1 MVDEPETVTAA
12 EGGEAPAP
20 PGAPAPPPGG
30 APGAVPTLEDDDDG
44 DEAPPGPGGSPPQ
57 PGANWQEGDDEGEEA
72 PPEPE
77 RSSVMY
83 SCLRC
88 NTPSPGDEL
97 DRLPEIKCIC
107 GFRVFI
113 KNRPPVVKTIR
124 AV

>member
-1 MVDEPETVTAA
+1 MVADGVPAAAPHEGTETVQAPPAGA
-12 EGGEAPAP
+12 EIPPAP
-20 PGAPAPPPGG
+20 FEGTQAPPM
-30 APGAVPTLEDDDDG
+30 
-44 DEAPPGPGGSPPQ
+44 PPLD
-57 PGANWQEGDDEGEEA
+57 DDEGEEA

-77 RSSVMY
+77 RNSVMY

-88 NTPSPGDEL
+88 NTPTPGEEL

-113 KNRPPVVKTIR
+113 KNRPPVVKTIK

>member
-1 MVDEPETVTAA
+1 M
-12 EGGEAPAP
+12 
-20 PGAPAPPPGG
+20 
-30 APGAVPTLEDDDDG
+30 DDDG
-44 DEAPPGPGGSPPQ
+44 GE
-57 PGANWQEGDDEGEEA
+57 EEA

-77 RSSVMY
+77 RNSVMY

>member
-1 MVDEPETVTAA
+1 MVGD
-12 EGGEAPAP
+12 EAPAAAGEGTAP
-20 PGAPAPPPGG
+20 PVDPADEVIPPAPFEGMPNTAPP
-30 APGAVPTLEDDDDG
+30 LDDDDDG
-44 DEAPPGPGGSPPQ
+44 EED
-57 PGANWQEGDDEGEEA
+57 EA

-88 NTPSPGDEL
+88 NTPSPGEEL

-107 GFRVFI
+107 GFRVFV
-113 KNRPPVVKTIR
+113 KNRPPIPKTIR

>member
-1 MVDEPETVTAA
+1 MVDDAVPAGTEP
-12 EGGEAPAP
+12 APAP
-20 PGAPAPPPGG
+20 PAGGDAPPEPFGGMADPAPPP
-30 APGAVPTLEDDDDG
+30 LDDDED
-44 DEAPPGPGGSPPQ
+44 
-57 PGANWQEGDDEGEEA
+57 EEA

-77 RSSVMY
+77 RNSVMY

-113 KNRPPVVKTIR
+113 KNRPPVVKTIK

>member
-1 MVDEPETVTAA
+1 MVDEPEAA
-12 EGGEAPAP
+12 AAPGGGGPAQAEPAGEGAPPAPFEGMPSSAPPPLDDDEGGE
-20 PGAPAPPPGG
+20 
-30 APGAVPTLEDDDDG
+30 
-44 DEAPPGPGGSPPQ
+44 
-57 PGANWQEGDDEGEEA
+57 EEA

-77 RSSVMY
+77 RNSVMY

-88 NTPSPGDEL
+88 NTPTPGDEL

-113 KNRPPVVKTIR
+113 KNRPPVVKTIK

>member
-1 MVDEPETVTAA
+1 MVDDAAPEAAGGDTAPAQGTPAGEGPAPEPF
-12 EGGEAPAP
+12 GGMSAPAP
-20 PGAPAPPPGG
+20 P
-30 APGAVPTLEDDDDG
+30 DMDDDG
-44 DEAPPGPGGSPPQ
+44 GE
-57 PGANWQEGDDEGEEA
+57 EEA

-77 RSSVMY
+77 RNSVMY